1 MWLYKYIC
9 SYSNV
14 YICVGRVEII
24 DICYVLFYTTILGI
38 GLNKLLKQRM
48 KVKREAELKLK
59 SETIKQDGNPKA
71 AGRSGDPKAVGD
83 YEDETPLEATEFSE
97 FDYMYQGYLIANS
110 VCNNGSLINTI
121 MQVPSLFS
129 RFDQKLTYGVSKLL
143 KKEIVRQKLLDDK
156 LEKMIDVEGLIR
168 DEIQRKKIRIYNQ
181 QKHFTKK
188 TMYAHDQG
196 GGSKTS
202 SSVMMQS
209 QLTSKLYLRK
219 ERLKN
224 IDVENHPFTK
234 AMVPR
239 LRVPK
244 LESNDTLLRAFERIR
259 PDENEVSPD
268 QMVNERLLQVLL
280 STDVSSH
287 HLYHI
292 NSHILTVIFTQQRLY
307 HYSLPCR
314 CSCLISKR
322 YRRDNAS
329 SSTIVS
335 GSGQRMLILRIEQPL
350 YEDIVC
356 LGGERYLSII

>member
-1 MWLYKYIC
+1 MYY
-9 SYSNV
+9 
-14 YICVGRVEII
+14 
-24 DICYVLFYTTILGI
+24 TILGI

-48 KVKREAELKLK
+48 KEKREVESKLK
-59 SETIKQDGNPKA
+59 SEKAKRDGDPKA
-71 AGRSGDPKAVGD
+71 AGRDGDPK
-83 YEDETPLEATEFSE
+83 YEEAPIEAAEFSE

-110 VCNNGSLINTI
+110 ISNNGSLINTI

-156 LEKMIDVEGLIR
+156 LEKMIDLEGHIR

-196 GGSKTS
+196 SKTS
-202 SSVMMQS
+202 SNVMMES
-209 QLTSKLYLRK
+209 QLTSKLFLRK

-224 IDVENHPFTK
+224 IDVENHPFSK
-234 AMVPR
+234 AIVPR

-244 LESNDTLLRAFERIR
+244 IETNDTLLKAFESIR

-280 STDVSSH
+280 SDFEEV
-287 HLYHI
+287 
-292 NSHILTVIFTQQRLY
+292 QERQRFLKY
-307 HYSLPCR
+307 DR
-314 CSCLISKR
+314 IW
-322 YRRDNAS
+322 
-329 SSTIVS
+329 
-335 GSGQRMLILRIEQPL
+335 QRAEDAYLRNRTAAI
-350 YEDIVC
+350 
-356 LGGERYLSII
+356 

>member
-1 MWLYKYIC
+1 MMCICEIHCCLLVYNVCFHFQINICLCLY
-9 SYSNV
+9 SE
-14 YICVGRVEII
+14 GRNHRYLI
-24 DICYVLFYTTILGI
+24 YVPYYTILGI

-48 KVKREAELKLK
+48 KEKREVESKLK
-59 SETIKQDGNPKA
+59 SEKAKRDGDPKA
-71 AGRSGDPKAVGD
+71 AGKDGDPK
-83 YEDETPLEATEFSE
+83 YEEAPIEAAEFSE

-110 VCNNGSLINTI
+110 ISNNGSLINTI

-156 LEKMIDVEGLIR
+156 LEKMIDLEGHIR

-196 GGSKTS
+196 SKTS
-202 SSVMMQS
+202 SNVMMES
-209 QLTSKLYLRK
+209 QLTSKLFLRK

-224 IDVENHPFTK
+224 IDVENHPFSK
-234 AMVPR
+234 AIVPR

-244 LESNDTLLRAFERIR
+244 IETNDNLLKAFESIR

-280 STDVSSH
+280 SDFEEV
-287 HLYHI
+287 
-292 NSHILTVIFTQQRLY
+292 QERQRFLKY
-307 HYSLPCR
+307 DR
-314 CSCLISKR
+314 IW
-322 YRRDNAS
+322 
-329 SSTIVS
+329 
-335 GSGQRMLILRIEQPL
+335 QRAEDAYLRNRTAAI
-350 YEDIVC
+350 
-356 LGGERYLSII
+356 